1 MKRRALSH
9 LAAIVRAFFIRRLS
23 LLDIDLYVESNPE
36 VPAVGIDPV
45 WHFSKFGAYENR
57 DGISVNEVRW
67 RKIPDFAKRMFGNSI
82 LKEFSAGPAI
92 SIVDFSQLVLARQ
105 TLPQI
110 NSEFQVTVVIPVFNA
125 LEQTLRCL
133 KSVRVSDCATIHDV
147 IVIDDCSTKAEVS
160 GELQKACSDY
170 GFIYLRNEQN
180 LGFVK
185 TANKGM
191 QLSAG
196 HCVLL
201 NSDTVV
207 SDHWLDAF
215 AMDYQDDV
223 GSIVPLSNNATI
235 YSVPEVS
242 FQQISID
249 QSQSLAR
256 TAWSMQLDSID
267 IPTAH
272 GFCMF
277 ISKAAIKSIGYFD
290 EETFGLGYGEE
301 NDFSMR
307 MLKAGFSIKLTPK
320 TYVFHEGSASFG
332 NEVGPRQRAAQ
343 KILEKRWPKYIPSVV
358 EFVRSDQI
366 QKIGSALRLFRN
378 CENSLDAVFFSHNLG
393 GGVETAIDADIAAS
407 YSGRSILIV
416 RPSAV
421 ANSINIEMCD
431 DLGRTRLASRLTGS
445 PLEIGEFLS
454 SLKPGE
460 VTVHH
465 ELGFSDLGTILSCF
479 EGAIEYR
486 FHDYYAI
493 CPFIN
498 LSKVDGSYCGEP
510 EASVCNSCISS
521 RDPRLNDIESW
532 RIARK
537 QPIMHSSKFTTPSQ
551 DTSARLSMHLPQIQ
565 FETRAN
571 FPIVNDFATN
581 HKTSVYVNKEPVDL
595 VILGVLSIH
604 KGLNLVLDL
613 LDVANGELRIKII
626 GFVPQNLKSD
636 RVKRHM
642 KTGVLS
648 ETGEYKCELEALE
661 LIEKQGPKAI
671 FFPARWPETYSYTL
685 DIANN
690 TQLPIIACD
699 IGAIPSR
706 IRLREKS
713 LVFPLDASDSEL
725 FSQIKSLISK
735 PGKS

>member
-1 MKRRALSH
+1 M
-9 LAAIVRAFFIRRLS
+9 
-23 LLDIDLYVESNPE
+23 
-36 VPAVGIDPV
+36 
-45 WHFSKFGAYENR
+45 
-57 DGISVNEVRW
+57 
-67 RKIPDFAKRMFGNSI
+67 
-82 LKEFSAGPAI
+82 
-92 SIVDFSQLVLARQ
+92 
-105 TLPQI
+105 
-110 NSEFQVTVVIPVFNA
+110 
-125 LEQTLRCL
+125 
-133 KSVRVSDCATIHDV
+133 
-147 IVIDDCSTKAEVS
+147 
-160 GELQKACSDY
+160 
-170 GFIYLRNEQN
+170 
-180 LGFVK
+180 
-185 TANKGM
+185 
-191 QLSAG
+191 
-196 HCVLL
+196 
-201 NSDTVV
+201 
-207 SDHWLDAF
+207 
-215 AMDYQDDV
+215 
-223 GSIVPLSNNATI
+223 
-235 YSVPEVS
+235 
-242 FQQISID
+242 
-249 QSQSLAR
+249 
-256 TAWSMQLDSID
+256 
-267 IPTAH
+267 
-272 GFCMF
+272 
-277 ISKAAIKSIGYFD
+277 
-290 EETFGLGYGEE
+290 
-301 NDFSMR
+301 
-307 MLKAGFSIKLTPK
+307 
-320 TYVFHEGSASFG
+320 
-332 NEVGPRQRAAQ
+332 
-343 KILEKRWPKYIPSVV
+343 
-358 EFVRSDQI
+358 RSDQI
-366 QKIGSALRLFRN
+366 QKIGSALRLSRS

-407 YSGRSILIV
+407 YRGRSILIV

-421 ANSINIEMCD
+421 ANSINIELCD
-431 DLGRTRLASRLTGS
+431 DLGRTRLASRLTGA
-445 PLEIGEFLS
+445 PLEIGEFIS
-454 SLKPGE
+454 SLKPSE

-486 FHDYYAI
+486 FHDYYTI

-551 DTSARLSMHLPQIQ
+551 DTSARLSRHLPQIQ

-581 HKTSVYVNKEPVDL
+581 HENSVYVNKEPVDL

-648 ETGEYKCELEALE
+648 ETGEYKSELEALE

-685 DIANN
+685 DLANT

-699 IGAIPSR
+699 IGAIHSR
-706 IRLREKS
+706 IRLKEKS
-713 LVFPLDASDSEL
+713 LVFPLGTSDFEL